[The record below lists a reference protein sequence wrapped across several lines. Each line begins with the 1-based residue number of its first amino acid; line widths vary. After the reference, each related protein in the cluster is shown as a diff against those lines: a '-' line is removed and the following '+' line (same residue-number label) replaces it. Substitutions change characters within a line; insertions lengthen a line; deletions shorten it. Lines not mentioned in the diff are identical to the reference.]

1 MKRFTPVLTVLM
13 IAGCNA
19 APDATPPAASA
30 PAPVEAPAPPA
41 STPTPA
47 PAPAPAS
54 VAEAKRGSATG
65 VVQSVDVEA
74 KSITIAHGPVEA
86 LGWPGMTMAFKAPN
100 VDFATI
106 KAGDNVSFEFDSTGT
121 DGTIV
126 SITKQ

>member
-1 MKRFTPVLTVLM
+1 MNRLVPVLAVLL

-19 APDATPPAASA
+19 APEAAPPAASTPALADA
-30 PAPVEAPAPPA
+30 PAEPAPAA
-41 STPTPA
+41 APTPA
-47 PAPAPAS
+47 
-54 VAEAKRGSATG
+54 AEVKRGSATG

-74 KSITIAHGPVEA
+74 KTITIAHGPVEA
-86 LGWPGMTMAFKAPN
+86 LGWPGMTMAFQAPN

-106 KAGDNVSFEFDSTGT
+106 KAGDNVSFEFESAGA